1 MNKRCV
7 KNSKCDSDN
16 KRHFKKKNLTHLV
29 NELAQGR
36 FKN

>member
-1 MNKRCV
+1 MCEKIVNATQTTR
-7 KNSKCDSDN
+7 DN
-16 KRHFKKKNLTHLV
+16 FKKKNLTHLV